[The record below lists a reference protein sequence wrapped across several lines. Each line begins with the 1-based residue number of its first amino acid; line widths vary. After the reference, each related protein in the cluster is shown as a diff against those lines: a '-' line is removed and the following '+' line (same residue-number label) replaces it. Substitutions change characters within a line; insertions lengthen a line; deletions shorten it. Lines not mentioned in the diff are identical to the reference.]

1 MSDKEKL
8 QTLCG
13 KTYKEQAIWF
23 LNAFWKQY
31 GAKEAE
37 GLWQKV
43 IEMAELDTGKKA
55 EGNAL
60 DEMMAHRFL
69 EKHHETMTVQSM
81 REKLRQSQA
90 LGPAERP
97 KLVPL
102 THYLI
107 IHYNVDWKVLVNAQQ
122 GNKEE
127 IDKASALLEEV
138 NELFRQAAARAEEAA
153 EALRLSKAAE
163 AEALH
168 REAEATSTAQQ
179 AAEAAAEAQSTE
191 AEAIQ
196 KESEAL
202 EAERP
207 FKEAQDELNAAIANM
222 KAQEEAYKNKTNE
235 LKAKSE
241 TGGAVQKNKAK
252 AELEIHLK
260 EDPLPL
266 RKAKITTEAAERKAD
281 KLRAPFKAAREAA
294 ETARAAAEAA
304 RIEAERTKA
313 AADAAAEEASRA
325 REAAQEAAA
334 ESERAAE
341 AAEQAVE
348 DARNKVAEAEA
359 YLEEAKKKNPEGS
372 IWWLSRELAEAKKF
386 MPKSKGGV
394 AKK

>member
-1 MSDKEKL
+1 MGDKEKL
-8 QTLCG
+8 NALCN
-13 KTYKEQAIWF
+13 KTYKEQAVWF
-23 LNAFWKQY
+23 LNAFWKQH
-31 GAKEAE
+31 GQKEAE
-37 GLWQKV
+37 NLWTRV
-43 IEMAELDTGKKA
+43 HEMAELDTGKKA
-55 EGNAL
+55 EGTAL

-69 EKHHETMTVQSM
+69 EKHHETMTVQTM
-81 REKLRQSQA
+81 REKLRSSGA

-107 IHYNVDWKVLVNAQQ
+107 IKYNVDWKVLVNAQQ

-127 IDKASALLEEV
+127 IDRASALLEEV
-138 NELFRQAAARAEEAA
+138 NESFRQAAARADEAA
-153 EALRLSKAAE
+153 EALRASKAAE
-163 AEALH
+163 AEAVA
-168 REAEATSTAQQ
+168 REEEANSTAAQAQEAEAQ
-179 AAEAAAEAQSTE
+179 AKSTE
-191 AEAIQ
+191 AIAIQ
-196 KESEAL
+196 KEEEAL

-207 FKEAQDELNAAIANM
+207 FKEAQEELNKAIADM
-222 KAQEEAYKNKTNE
+222 KAQEAAYANKTNE
-235 LKAKSE
+235 LRAKSE

-294 ETARAAAEAA
+294 ESARATAEAD
-304 RIEAERTKA
+304 RVEAESRRQ
-313 AADAAAEEASRA
+313 AADAAAAEASNA
-325 REAAQEAAA
+325 REAAQEAAN

-359 YLEEAKKKNPEGS
+359 YLAEAKKKNPEGA
-372 IWWLSRELAEAKKF
+372 IWWLERELTEAKKF
-386 MPKSKGGV
+386 MPKSRGGIS
-394 AKK
+394 KK